1 MNSAVRIHVVNL
13 EEETERMAAMTR
25 RLVASTCRFSA
36 SPPGAAGGSRMCYK
50 GHTGGIGRTGEAMT
64 PEMMTTLAAAAGMFV
79 ALGGLIVSLFLWLR
93 SDMHRM
99 RDELKSDIGAVE
111 TRLRSEIKVVDG
123 KVDALGECVT
133 RLGERVTQLGERMAR
148 VEGKLEF
155 LKDFITRRNDL
166 SGAPA
171 E

>member
-1 MNSAVRIHVVNL
+1 
-13 EEETERMAAMTR
+13 
-25 RLVASTCRFSA
+25 
-36 SPPGAAGGSRMCYK
+36 
-50 GHTGGIGRTGEAMT
+50 MT

-99 RDELKSDIGAVE
+99 RDELKSNIGAVE

-123 KVDALGECVT
+123 KVDA
-133 RLGERVTQLGERMAR
+133 LGERVTQLGERMAR